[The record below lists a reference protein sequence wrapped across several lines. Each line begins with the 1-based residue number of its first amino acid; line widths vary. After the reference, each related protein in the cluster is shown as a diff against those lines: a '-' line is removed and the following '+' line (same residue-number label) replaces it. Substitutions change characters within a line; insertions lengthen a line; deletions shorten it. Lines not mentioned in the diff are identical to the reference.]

1 MSTRELTPD
10 RMGGKRLFQIAA
22 WVLGLAVLMGL
33 VVLLLIISF
42 VVAWRNP
49 GLSTLGMIKG
59 LFAVDSVQMWWYITR
74 AAGLVGYIL
83 LWLSTAW
90 GLAVSSK
97 IFDPLLMRNYTYD
110 FHQFL
115 SLLAIG
121 FILLHLAVLTLD
133 HYLPFSVIQIL
144 APFTSTY
151 RPLWVGIGIISF
163 YFTLLVTV
171 TFYIRNRIGV
181 QAFRVIHLLSLVA
194 YIGATLH
201 GIYAGTDS
209 SLVTV
214 QWLYKGSFLTVV
226 FLTAFWLIML
236 TLRKASPDR
245 PPGLEKST

>member
-1 MSTRELTPD
+1 MATRGMTTD
-10 RMGGKRLFQIAA
+10 RERGKRLFQIAI
-22 WVLGLAVLMGL
+22 WVISLAGLMALA
-33 VVLLLIISF
+33 VLLLIISI
-42 VVAWRNP
+42 VIARSNP
-49 GLSTLGMIKG
+49 GFSISGMIKG
-59 LFAVDSVQMWWYITR
+59 LFAIDSVQMWWYITR

-97 IFDPLLMRNYTYD
+97 IFDPFLMRNYTYD

-121 FILLHLAVLTLD
+121 FILVHLAVLTLD

-144 APFTSTY
+144 APFVSTY
-151 RPLWVGIGIISF
+151 RPLWVGIGIVSF
-163 YFTLLVTV
+163 YLTLLVTV

-181 QAFRVIHLLSLVA
+181 QAFRVIHVLSLVA

-236 TLRKASPDR
+236 TLRKANPDR
-245 PPGLEKST
+245 PPRVEEST